1 MTKHFPKLA
10 ALLSLLAL
18 GALFIWLPSGLLL
31 QPPPE
36 TEKRHEPDY
45 IIEKFVATAMDE
57 QGRLKHEL
65 RANRLEHFADDD
77 TMELEQPYLVQY
89 SPDAPPLHTRADRGS
104 TRGEGKDILMRGNV
118 RMTRGPAASGP
129 AGEVVAQEMR
139 VLLQ

>member
-1 MTKHFPKLA
+1 MTRHFPKLA
-10 ALLSLLAL
+10 ALLALLAL
-18 GALFIWLPSGLLL
+18 GALFLWLPSGLLL
-31 QPPPE
+31 RPVAE

-65 RANRLEHFADDD
+65 RASRLEHFADDD
-77 TMELEQPYLVQY
+77 SMELEQPYLIQY

-118 RMTRGPAASGP
+118 RMTRGPAGTSP